1 MGEKDMNSN
10 KGGIHM
16 KTTSVRR
23 TLAVALVMLIVL
35 AAALPAMA
43 ASQVY
48 ATTAV
53 NVRSGPGVSYSI
65 IGSLDKGEVATK
77 LGTSGNWTKIDYHG
91 KTGYVNTP
99 YVKPYAGNDDDVVI
113 IGDDDAVAAYAN
125 AAVNVRS
132 GPGTS
137 YTKLG
142 ELKKGDSVAL
152 VGATG
157 SWSIIKWGT
166 GTAYVSSSY
175 LTKSSSNTGS
185 GSTTTMVATANVN
198 VRTGP
203 STSYSILGYLV
214 KGETVQKTGTS
225 GNWTQ
230 VKYNNQ
236 TAYVSSSYL
245 KAYTGGGST
254 PPSSSTKLYALRE
267 TAVRTGPGTSYRA
280 IGYLD
285 YGDSITYL
293 GMYNSSWYEV
303 QLGVNIGY
311 VYAPDMRMYGAGST
325 SGGTVYATYTV
336 PVYSSTSTA
345 STRLGYLYEGDSAPR
360 TGTVGSTWTKI
371 NFEGRTGY
379 VQTSRVVVAAGG
391 TSTSGFRTLNTWMYA
406 PSSYTYCY
414 SIPYEQSAYRTGY
427 LTRNEQV
434 WAMATNGEWIQILAD
449 NDVMYV
455 PASNLE
461 YYGGYPGSGSGGVV
475 GSTMYVQKLAGAPTY
490 EDLGKTPYSF
500 KERGVT
506 VDWLEQGK
514 AVTVVYKVSDFY
526 NVTWRSDS
534 KTHTAYVKAD
544 RLGPNYPY

>member
-1 MGEKDMNSN
+1 
-10 KGGIHM
+10 M

-23 TLAVALVMLIVL
+23 TLAVALVMLIML
-35 AAALPAMA
+35 AVALPAMA

-48 ATTAV
+48 ATAGV
-53 NVRSGPGVSYSI
+53 NVRSGPGSSYSV
-65 IGSLDKGEVATK
+65 IGSLDKNEVVTK
-77 LGTSGNWTKIDYHG
+77 LGTSGNWTKIDYDG
-91 KTGYVNTP
+91 RTGYVNTP
-99 YVKPYAGNDDDVVI
+99 YVKPYAGDDDVI
-113 IGDDDAVAAYAN
+113 IIDDDDAVTAYVN

-152 VGATG
+152 VGSTG

-166 GTAYVSSSY
+166 GTAYVSASY
-175 LTKSSSNTGS
+175 LSKAYPDTGSGS

-203 STSYSILGYLV
+203 STSYSIIGYLA

-254 PPSSSTKLYALRE
+254 PPSTSTKLYALRE
-267 TAVRTGPGTSYRA
+267 TAVRVGPGTSYRA

-285 YGDSITYL
+285 YGDSITYV
-293 GMYNSSWYEV
+293 GVYNSKWYEV
-303 QLGVNIGY
+303 QLGINVGY
-311 VYAPDMRMYGAGST
+311 VYASDMRMYGSSGST

-336 PVYSSTSTA
+336 PVYSSTSTS
-345 STRLGYLYEGDSAPR
+345 STRLGYLYEGDSASR

-371 NFEGRTGY
+371 SFEGKTGY
-379 VQTSRVVVAAGG
+379 VQTSRVVVASGG
-391 TSTSGFRTLNTWMYA
+391 TGTSGFTTLNTWMYA

-427 LTRNEQV
+427 LSRNEQV
-434 WAMATNGEWIQILAD
+434 WAMATNGDWIQILVD
-449 NDVMYV
+449 DDVMYV
-455 PASNLE
+455 PASDLE
-461 YYGGYPGSGSGGVV
+461 YYGGYPGSGSGAV
-475 GSTMYVQKLAGAPTY
+475 GDTMYVQKLSGAPTY
-490 EDLGKTPYSF
+490 EDLGKTPYDF
-500 KERGVT
+500 KEHGQT
-506 VDWLEQGK
+506 VDWLERGK
-514 AVTVVYKVSDFY
+514 AVTVLYKVSDFY

-544 RLGPNYPY
+544 RLGPNYPD